1 MKFLVDNQL
10 PSTLSR
16 CLVKLGY
23 DSIHVLDAGLDA
35 STDKQIWDYAFRGGY
50 VIISKDGDFFDLQL
64 TQRKCVPVIWVR
76 LGNCRTGYLCSMFE
90 RYIENITE
98 RLQSGDILIELV
110 D

>member
-23 DSIHVLDAGLDA
+23 DSVHVLDVGVDSA
-35 STDKQIWDYAFRGGY
+35 TDKQIWDYAVREGY
-50 VIISKDGDFFDLQL
+50 VIISKDEDFCELQL
-64 TQRKCVPVIWVR
+64 TQRKRVSVIWVR
-76 LGNCRTGYLCSMFE
+76 LGNCRTSYLCGMFE
-90 RYIENITE
+90 RYMENIVD
-98 RLQSGDILIELV
+98 RLFGDECLIELI